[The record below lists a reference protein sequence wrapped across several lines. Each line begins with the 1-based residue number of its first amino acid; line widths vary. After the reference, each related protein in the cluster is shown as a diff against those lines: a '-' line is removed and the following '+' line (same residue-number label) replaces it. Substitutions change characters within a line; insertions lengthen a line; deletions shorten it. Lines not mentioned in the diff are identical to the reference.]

1 MEDKYFVGCIP
12 AGNAEFGI
20 DDEVDEL
27 EDLLTTAWSSAVAE
41 IRMMIEFYD
50 CNNRFIHWTY
60 RRHENV

>member
-27 EDLLTTAWSSAVAE
+27 EDLLTTA
-41 IRMMIEFYD
+41 
-50 CNNRFIHWTY
+50 
-60 RRHENV
+60 